1 MKLLK
6 THLSRPLNE
15 WSFPLTGFILVLFL
29 GISLLYWRNPAA
41 LDPLTAGRQ
50 AVFQGQEYWRL
61 FSTIAIHA
69 DLRHFLANS
78 IFFYIFGLL
87 LHSYFGAWVFPSL
100 SLAMG
105 GVANYFTLYYYPA
118 HAVLVGASGVVYF
131 MAGLWATLFFFI
143 ERRGRALKRLGVTIC
158 VVTMLFFPTEY
169 EPHVSYLAH
178 AWGFVLGIASGI
190 LYFYSN
196 RSRLRAAEVWSLP
209 EPDEDPQWTAAAD
222 RVPDTLDDVSDS

>member
-6 THLSRPLNE
+6 THLSRPLND
-15 WSFPLTGFILVLFL
+15 WSFPVTAFILLLFL
-29 GISLLYWRNPAA
+29 GASVLYWNQ
-41 LDPLTAGRQ
+41 PLTLERFTAGREE
-50 AVFQGQEYWRL
+50 VFQGQEYWRL

-78 IFFYIFGLL
+78 VFFYIFGLL
-87 LHSYFGAWVFPSL
+87 LHSYFGSWVFPAL

-105 GVANYFTLYYYPA
+105 GVVNYFTLYSYPEQS
-118 HAVLVGASGVVYF
+118 VLIGASGVVYF

-158 VVTMLFFPTEY
+158 VMMMLFFPTEY

-196 RSRLRAAEVWSLP
+196 RARLREAEVWKLP
-209 EPDEDPQWTAAAD
+209 EPDEDPQWPAPVD
-222 RVPDTLDDVSDS
+222 RVPDTLENVSDS